1 MASIADAAR
10 LRGVSIPPNHLLLW
24 LCLLAFA
31 LPTMI
36 DVARNSWATEQGG
49 HGPIV
54 LAVGIWLV
62 SREWASIRAVARP
75 GSLGLTLAILIPL
88 LLLQTLARITS
99 TIEVEAFAMYMAVI
113 TVLYRLWGSAALR
126 RVWFPLFLLL
136 FTFPPPD
143 TLFAMITQPLKIAI
157 SHWAVSILD
166 MLDYP
171 VANSGVMIQIG
182 QYQALIAAACAGV
195 NSLLSLTALG
205 LFYSYIRYKSDLP
218 YMVVLIALIVPIAV
232 VVNLIRVLLLLLV
245 TYHFGEAAGQG
256 IFHDVAG
263 ISMFVL
269 ALGLIFLA
277 DWVGSTIRHGLLRRK
292 AA

>member
-10 LRGVSIPPNHLLLW
+10 PRGVNIVPKNLLLW

-36 DVARNSWATEQGG
+36 DVARTSWATEQGG

-54 LAVGIWLV
+54 LAVGIWLI
-62 SREWASIRAVARP
+62 SREADAIRAVARP
-75 GSLGLTLAILIPL
+75 GSFGLMLIILVPL
-88 LLLQTLARITS
+88 LALQTLARITS
-99 TIEVEAFAMYMAVI
+99 TVEVEAFAMYMAVL
-113 TVLYRLWGSAALR
+113 TVLYGVWGSRALR
-126 RVWFPLFLLL
+126 QIWFPLFLLL

-157 SHWAVSILD
+157 SHWAVSILSF
-166 MLDYP
+166 LGYP
-171 VANSGVMIQIG
+171 VANSGVTIQIG

-218 YMVVLIALIVPIAV
+218 YMIVLIALIVPIAV
-232 VVNLIRVLLLLLV
+232 VVNLIRVLMLLLI
-245 TYHFGEAAGQG
+245 TFHFGEAAGQG
-256 IFHDVAG
+256 FFHDAAG
-263 ISMFVL
+263 ITMFVL
-269 ALGLIFLA
+269 ALVLIFLI
-277 DWVGSTIRHGLLRRK
+277 DWVGSTIRNRLFRRRPQ
-292 AA
+292 